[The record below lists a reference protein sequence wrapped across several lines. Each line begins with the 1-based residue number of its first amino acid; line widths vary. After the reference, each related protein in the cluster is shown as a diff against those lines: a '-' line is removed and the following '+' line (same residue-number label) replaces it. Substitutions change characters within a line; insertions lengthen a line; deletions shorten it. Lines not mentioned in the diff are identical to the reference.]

1 MATKNLSEIHLDSSI
16 DPSSYSILVI
26 SSEWNP
32 SITKNLSK
40 GCLKQLE
47 ESGVKDITHKWVP
60 GTYELPS
67 AAQFALEANSSF
79 DAIICI
85 GCVIQG
91 QTKHF
96 DFVCEAA
103 SQGVKDVS
111 LKYNKPVIFCV
122 LTDNNEQQSIDR
134 SGGKLGN
141 KGIEAAAS
149 AIKMVHYQKGLKGP
163 IGNLG
168 FK

>member
-1 MATKNLSEIHLDSSI
+1 MGTKNLSEFSLDETI
-16 DPSSYSILVI
+16 DYSTYKILVL
-26 SSEWNP
+26 SSEWNYQ
-32 SITKNLSK
+32 ITKKLTE
-40 GCLKQLE
+40 GCLETLKQA
-47 ESGVKDITHKWVP
+47 GVITVDQKWVP

-67 AAQFALEANSSF
+67 AAQFALESKSDL

-103 SQGVKDVS
+103 SQGIKDVS

-122 LTDNNEQQSIDR
+122 LTDNTEQQSIDR

-141 KGIEAAAS
+141 KGIEAAVS
-149 AIKMVHYQKGLKGP
+149 AIKMVHYQKSL
-163 IGNLG
+163 
-168 FK
+168 

>member
-1 MATKNLSEIHLDSSI
+1 MI
-16 DPSSYSILVI
+16 V
-26 SSEWNP
+26 SSEWNDQ
-32 SITKNLSK
+32 ITKNLTK
-40 GCLKQLE
+40 GCLDQLNKA
-47 ESGVKDITHKWVP
+47 GVTNVIQRWVP

-67 AAQFALEANSSF
+67 AAQFALEAKSEL
-79 DAIICI
+79 DAVICI

-111 LKYNKPVIFCV
+111 LKYNKPVVFCV
-122 LTDNNEQQSIDR
+122 LTDNTEQQSIER

-141 KGIEAAAS
+141 KGIEAAAA
-149 AIKMVHYQKGLKGP
+149 AIKMVHYQKSLS
-163 IGNLG
+163 
-168 FK
+168 